1 MKFNYK
7 GRGFVVLSLTVM
19 LIAVGTV
26 NYKLSKKS
34 LLETSQEFKAYEQA
48 QYEKNT
54 ENAKTDEADSK
65 DAANKETAN
74 TEAENEETDI
84 QVVDSKNSKIDEK
97 VTETSKQIK
106 EQLSS
111 EKNMKKS
118 TYILDM
124 KMTREKQRNELVQ
137 DLNEMINN
145 PSTTE
150 ESRKEAS
157 NMKLGLVKSQ
167 DTELKIENILSTK
180 GYEEALVYISDGKVN
195 VVVNEKK
202 IDKTDAAKIFDLVA
216 EQANVEYENIKLT
229 NNSK

>member
-54 ENAKTDEADSK
+54 ENAKTDESDSK
-65 DAANKETAN
+65 DTVNKETAK
-74 TEAENEETDI
+74 TEAENKETDI

-157 NMKLGLVKSQ
+157 NMKLSLVKSQ